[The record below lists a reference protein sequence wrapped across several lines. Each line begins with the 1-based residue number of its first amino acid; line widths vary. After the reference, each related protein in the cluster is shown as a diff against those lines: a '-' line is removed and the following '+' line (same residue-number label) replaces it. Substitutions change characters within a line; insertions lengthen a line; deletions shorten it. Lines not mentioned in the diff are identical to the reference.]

1 LIGRAGLKGGAGLE
15 NLRESGLILFAA
27 DDAKRRAFYR
37 EGIGLPARFEKEN
50 LTCFQFGSSY
60 L

>member
-1 LIGRAGLKGGAGLE
+1 ME